1 VTTSDVLIILFD
13 LCLLNL
19 NVESLALKFTPQF
32 VAPQKIKKVKIIT
45 FIFFN
50 LFFLILIKILIKKP
64 RENLALNGVMGTMT
78 L

>member
-45 FIFFN
+45 V
-50 LFFLILIKILIKKP
+50 ILKKP